1 MCLFIFTLSKNKL
14 RRRKAFIIVFSAILA
29 AALIF
34 CVFILYSRGNFAGID
49 GRRLD
54 IRIKG
59 DDDIERISGFFDISI
74 NKDTIAKEN
83 IKIPEKFNKLYE
95 KYNSLQKNI
104 GTDLSDY
111 KGKECVKYTADI
123 ISGTSDTIITL
134 LAYDGRFIGGDIS
147 SKEFDGKIY
156 ALL

>member
-83 IKIPEKFNKLYE
+83 IRIPEKFNKLYE

-111 KGKECVKYTADI
+111 KGKECVKYTEDI
-123 ISGTSDTIITL
+123 I
-134 LAYDGRFIGGDIS
+134 
-147 SKEFDGKIY
+147 
-156 ALL
+156 

>member
-34 CVFILYSRGNFAGID
+34 CAFILYSRGNFAGID

-74 NKDTIAKEN
+74 NKDTIAKGN
-83 IKIPEKFNKLYE
+83 IRIPEKFNKLYE

>member
-147 SKEFDGKIY
+147 SKEFDGRIY
-156 ALL
+156 ALM

>member
-83 IKIPEKFNKLYE
+83 IKIPEKFNKMYE

>member
-59 DDDIERISGFFDISI
+59 DDDIERISGFFEISI

>member
-83 IKIPEKFNKLYE
+83 IRIPEKFNKLYE